1 MGGLG
6 PGKVGGGLGLAPGCE
21 CGSGIGDSVVDALGS
36 DGGGN
41 RDVESEA
48 QDGDGDADGFPDAG
62 NCDGG
67 EENEGE
73 RRVVFQVRQRQLFTA
88 LGPGPEIGAVG
99 HGNELGDGYVD
110 VVPDAGDCGAD
121 GCGENAAEMGV
132 VALVRLM
139 GRRSAVAE
147 ADAGAWWRVVGGA
160 CGAAAEAR
168 WILA

>member
-1 MGGLG
+1 MVLGGLG

-21 CGSGIGDSVVDALGS
+21 YGSGIGDSVVDALGS

-73 RRVVFQVRQRQLFTA
+73 RRVVFQVRQRQLFTV
-88 LGPGPEIGAVG
+88 LGPGPE
-99 HGNELGDGYVD
+99 
-110 VVPDAGDCGAD
+110 
-121 GCGENAAEMGV
+121 
-132 VALVRLM
+132 
-139 GRRSAVAE
+139 RRSGLSATAMNWGTVTLTWFPTLAI
-147 ADAGAWWRVVGGA
+147 AAPTAAGRTRV
-160 CGAAAEAR
+160 R
-168 WILA
+168 WVWLPW